1 MNNPNAVSANTL
13 HSFSG
18 KFEATFSS
26 ESGSETVRHPY
37 SSQTI
42 HSLLASNPEVL
53 DFESRSGTSSVH
65 SIITTDH
72 RIIRIIMRSDI
83 ASGTYSF
90 PENDA
95 VIKVEYGEYG
105 KVGTGFYFQSH
116 KATKAIL
123 DLKITNQ
130 GRSYSGTLEFEVL
143 INGETIKIDSSFEV
157 RLNLSNSAK
166 DQYRATSAYTPTLN
180 TQNENL
186 QNITG
191 DFQAT
196 FPASTNPGETSFT
209 RAPYRSSE
217 FYYMLP
223 PLTNNI
229 NFHSSSGSQK
239 PDTYTVRDGRTFT
252 IELKQGITSGIY
264 TFPSAGGQ
272 IIRLEYGEIRKM
284 GDNYRL
290 TNLEIVEA
298 KLDLEVTD
306 GRHYASKDLFI
317 TAKTT
322 TGTPFFIK
330 ANFDIHLALD

>member
-1 MNNPNAVSANTL
+1 MNNPNAVNANAL
-13 HSFSG
+13 QNLSG
-18 KFEATFSS
+18 KFEANFSG
-26 ESGSETVRHPY
+26 ESGSERVRYPY
-37 SSQTI
+37 SSQSI
-42 HSLLASNPEVL
+42 HSPLAINPEVL
-53 DFESRSGTSSVH
+53 DFDSRSGTTSAH
-65 SIITTDH
+65 SIITTDY
-72 RIIRIIMRSDI
+72 RNIRIIMRSDI
-83 ASGTYSF
+83 TSGTYSH
-90 PENDA
+90 PGNDA
-95 VIKVEYGEYG
+95 VIKVEYGEYE
-105 KVGTGFYFQSH
+105 KIGTGFYFQSYN
-116 KATKAIL
+116 ATKAIL

-143 INGETIKIDSSFEV
+143 INGDTIKIDSSFEV
-157 RLNLSNSAK
+157 ILNLSNSSK
-166 DQYRATSAYTPTLN
+166 DQYRTTSAYTPKLN

-196 FPASTNPGETSFT
+196 FPASINPGETSFT

-217 FYYMLP
+217 IYYLLP
-223 PLTNNI
+223 PLTNHI

-264 TFPSAGGQ
+264 TFPSADGQ
-272 IIRLEYGEIRKM
+272 IKRLEYGEIRKM